1 MKKQSIIAAAM
12 LLSTAQMALAE
23 DKLRFATEGAYP
35 PFNNVT
41 ADGGLVGFDV
51 EIAQALCDK
60 IKRDCEIV
68 AQDWD
73 GIIPGL
79 VNNKY
84 DAIVASMSITTE
96 RLQAIDFTDPYYKN
110 YLSVVA
116 KNGAEVS
123 MDNLGKQTIGA
134 QRSTIGSQWA
144 EDNYGRR
151 GDINLYDTIPAAFAD
166 LKAGRIDVV
175 VTDFLPAADWIEDN
189 AGYGLA
195 IEKIDIGDKIGIGLR
210 KEEDSL
216 KGKLNAALK
225 EIRADG
231 TYQKIS
237 EKFFGT
243 DIY

>member
-23 DKLRFATEGAYP
+23 DKLRIATEGAYP

-84 DAIVASMSITTE
+84 
-96 RLQAIDFTDPYYKN
+96 
-110 YLSVVA
+110 
-116 KNGAEVS
+116 
-123 MDNLGKQTIGA
+123 
-134 QRSTIGSQWA
+134 
-144 EDNYGRR
+144 
-151 GDINLYDTIPAAFAD
+151 
-166 LKAGRIDVV
+166 
-175 VTDFLPAADWIEDN
+175 
-189 AGYGLA
+189 
-195 IEKIDIGDKIGIGLR
+195 
-210 KEEDSL
+210 
-216 KGKLNAALK
+216 
-225 EIRADG
+225 
-231 TYQKIS
+231 
-237 EKFFGT
+237 
-243 DIY
+243 